1 MRFFFTIP
9 LLLLLTLGAC
19 KKPVLEIPLAFIPP
33 LVLSTSIQDSLPPA
47 AVRVLGLGGV
57 SGLKIK
63 HHNGMYASYFEYE
76 ADKNL
81 LLSTISTLPFSMN
94 ANKADTRCHL
104 ISLDQIAVMRQDLL
118 PGELE
123 NTTFFWDVDRSH
135 LKVYECVKPPYR
147 HTIQM
152 SENSNRILHRI
163 ELLVKAS

>member
-1 MRFFFTIP
+1 MRILFTIP
-9 LLLLLTLGAC
+9 LLLLLALGAC
-19 KKPVLEIPLAFIPP
+19 KKPVLEIPLDFIPP
-33 LVLSTSIQDSLPPA
+33 LVLSTSIQDSLPA
-47 AVRVLGLGGV
+47 AAIKVLKLDGV

-81 LLSTISTLPFSMN
+81 LLNTISSLPFSMD

-104 ISLDQIAVMRQDLL
+104 ISLEQIDVMRQDLL
-118 PGELE
+118 PGEFE

-135 LKVYECVKPPYR
+135 LKVYECIKPPYR

-163 ELLVKAS
+163 ELLG

>member
-1 MRFFFTIP
+1 MRILLTIP
-9 LLLLLTLGAC
+9 LLVLLALGSC
-19 KKPVLEIPLAFIPP
+19 KKPVLEIPLDFIPP
-33 LVLSTSIQDSLPPA
+33 LVLSTSIQDSLPA
-47 AVRVLGLGGV
+47 AAIKVLKLDGV

-81 LLSTISTLPFSMN
+81 LLNTISTLPFSMD

-104 ISLDQIAVMRQDLL
+104 ISLEQIDALRRDLL
-118 PGELE
+118 PGEFE
-123 NTTFFWDVDRSH
+123 NTMFFWNVDRSQM
-135 LKVYECVKPPYR
+135 KVFECIKPPYR

-163 ELLVKAS
+163 ELLG

>member
-1 MRFFFTIP
+1 MRILFTIP
-9 LLLLLTLGAC
+9 LLVVLALGSC
-19 KKPVLEIPLAFIPP
+19 KKPVLEIPLDFIPP

-47 AVRVLGLGGV
+47 AIKVLKLDGV

-81 LLSTISTLPFSMN
+81 LLNTISTLPFSMD

-104 ISLDQIAVMRQDLL
+104 ISLEQIDALRQNLL
-118 PGELE
+118 PGEFE
-123 NTTFFWDVDRSH
+123 NTTFFWNVDRTH
-135 LKVYECVKPPYR
+135 LKVYECIKPPYR
-147 HTIQM
+147 HTIQV

-163 ELLVKAS
+163 ELLG

>member
-1 MRFFFTIP
+1 MRILFTSP
-9 LLLLLTLGAC
+9 LLVVLALGAC
-19 KKPVLEIPLAFIPP
+19 KKPVLEIPLDFIPP

-47 AVRVLGLGGV
+47 AIKVLNLGGV

-81 LLSTISTLPFSMN
+81 LLNTISTLPFSMD
-94 ANKADTRCHL
+94 ANKADTSCHL
-104 ISLDQIAVMRQDLL
+104 ISTEQIDVMQQDLL
-118 PGELE
+118 PGEFE
-123 NTTFFWDVDRSH
+123 NTPFFWNVDRSH
-135 LKVYECVKPPYR
+135 LKVYECIKPPYR

-163 ELLVKAS
+163 ELIG

>member
-81 LLSTISTLPFSMN
+81 LLSTISTLPFSMD

-104 ISLDQIAVMRQDLL
+104 ISLDQIAVMRQDVL

-123 NTTFFWDVDRSH
+123 NTTFFLGRRSFTLKSIRMCQASLSAYNPDVR
-135 LKVYECVKPPYR
+135 KFE
-147 HTIQM
+147 
-152 SENSNRILHRI
+152 SNP
-163 ELLVKAS
+163 SQN

>member
-1 MRFFFTIP
+1 MRIFFTIP
-9 LLLLLTLGAC
+9 LLVLLALGAC
-19 KKPVLEIPLAFIPP
+19 KKPVLEIPLDFIPP

-47 AVRVLGLGGV
+47 AIKVLKLDGV

-76 ADKNL
+76 TDKNL
-81 LLSTISTLPFSMN
+81 LLNTISTLPFSMD

-104 ISLDQIAVMRQDLL
+104 ISSEQIDVMRQDLL
-118 PGELE
+118 PGEFE

-135 LKVYECVKPPYR
+135 LKVYECIKPPYR

-152 SENSNRILHRI
+152 SENSNQILHRI
-163 ELLVKAS
+163 ELLG

>member
-1 MRFFFTIP
+1 MRILFTIP
-9 LLLLLTLGAC
+9 LLILLALGAC
-19 KKPVLEIPLAFIPP
+19 KKPVLEIPLDYIPP
-33 LVLSTSIQDSLPPA
+33 LVLSTSIQDSLPA
-47 AVRVLGLGGV
+47 AAIKVLKLDGV

-81 LLSTISTLPFSMN
+81 LVNTISNLPFSMD
-94 ANKADTRCHL
+94 AAKADTRCHP
-104 ISLDQIAVMRQDLL
+104 ISLQQIDVIRQNLL

-123 NTTFFWDVDRSH
+123 NTTFFWNVDRSH
-135 LKVYECVKPPYR
+135 LKVFECIKPPYR

-163 ELLVKAS
+163 ELLG